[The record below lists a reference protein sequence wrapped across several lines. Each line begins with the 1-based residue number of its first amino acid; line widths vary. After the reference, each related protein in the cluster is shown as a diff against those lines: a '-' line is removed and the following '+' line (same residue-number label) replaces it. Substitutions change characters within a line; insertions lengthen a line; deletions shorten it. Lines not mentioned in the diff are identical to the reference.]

1 MASHPAYFSALN
13 WLQTKEK
20 SMKNPLTLFVIAVM
34 TVASLS
40 ACKTKEALSGTA
52 DSSIAIVHVNIIPM
66 TSEIVLLDQT
76 VLVKGDRIVSTG
88 NASDVDVPPNARIID
103 GNGSYLMPGLADMHV
118 HIYEESRDEYPVS
131 PFNLYIAKGVTTI
144 RDCGTAS
151 LSPSDTFVLD
161 WRDEIL
167 RGEIIGPM
175 IYSSG
180 RTIHGPV
187 PNPARVV
194 RQRYKD
200 GFDFAKLY
208 MELSVDEF
216 AEAQEAAEE
225 LGMYTV
231 GHIPYQVGFDN
242 AVSAGLDE
250 IAHLE
255 EISFELMW
263 GEQRPT
269 QMLSMDQWLDSIVS
283 GTYETFGYEMG
294 TDLVFDPERFE
305 QVQGEYLDHII
316 TSLISNDV
324 PVGTTLAT
332 YEVVNQKL
340 FDQDAFLN
348 RDENIYLPEE
358 LLEEVIQGRNRHQL
372 MFQALGD
379 KQAAWH
385 WKEEVDI
392 YLLKRLHDAGVIFV
406 SGTDAGSSSI
416 GVVEGFATHDDLRL
430 LVEFGFT
437 PYEALRMATVNAA
450 YIAEKMIGGNDFGTI
465 ETGKRADL
473 VLVAG
478 NPLED
483 IKNTENI
490 LGVMVR
496 GRWYPENELEEMIA
510 VGD

>member
-1 MASHPAYFSALN
+1 
-13 WLQTKEK
+13 
-20 SMKNPLTLFVIAVM
+20 MKNPLTVFVVALI
-34 TVASLS
+34 TIASLS
-40 ACKTKEALSGTA
+40 ACNPQENPDPSAA
-52 DSSIAIVHVNIIPM
+52 SSIAIVHVNLLPM
-66 TSEIVLLDQT
+66 TAEIVVPDQT
-76 VLVKGDRIVSTG
+76 VLIEGDRIVSTG
-88 NASDVDVPPNARIID
+88 KSSEVEIPPNARIID

-144 RDCGTAS
+144 RDCGTAP

-167 RGEIIGPM
+167 RVEIDGPM

-187 PNPARVV
+187 ANPGGTV
-194 RQRYKD
+194 RQRYED
-200 GFDFAKLY
+200 GFDLAKLY
-208 MELSVDEF
+208 MELSLDEF
-216 AEAQEAAEE
+216 AEAQNTAEE

-231 GHIPYQVGFDN
+231 GHIPYQVGFEN

-255 EISFELMW
+255 ELSFELMW

-269 QMLSMDQWLDSIVS
+269 HTLSMDQWLDSIVS

-294 TDLVFDPERFE
+294 TDLIFDPDRFE
-305 QVQGEYLDHII
+305 QVQGEYLDHIT
-316 TSLISNDV
+316 TSLISHDV

-340 FDQDAFLN
+340 FDQDAFLA

-358 LLEEVIQGRNRHQL
+358 LLEEVIQGQNRHQL
-372 MFQALGD
+372 VYQALGD
-379 KQAAWH
+379 KQAAWL
-385 WKEEVDI
+385 WKEELDI
-392 YLLKRLHDAGVIFV
+392 YLLQKLHQGGVMFV

-437 PYEALRMATVNAA
+437 PYEALKTATINAA
-450 YIAEKMIGGNDFGTI
+450 YVAEKMTGENDFGTI
-465 ETGKRADL
+465 EAGNRADL

-490 LGVMVR
+490 LGVIVR
-496 GRWYPENELEEMIA
+496 GKWYPASELAEMIA
-510 VGD
+510 VGN